1 VNTDRTTDPSPGL
14 GRQILIALLFAGG
27 VAACYLL
34 VDRPVAVWARHLDPG
49 IVSVFK
55 RVTVLGSSGPYLA
68 VLAVLYLALRFQMR
82 RPDDAQ
88 RALFVITAIVVSGV
102 TVDVLKAIVARLR
115 PMALFAETSQY
126 GFAFFKI
133 GYRYNSFPSGHA
145 TTTLA
150 VACALS
156 LLYPRLRLLWF
167 AAAAVVASSRVI
179 VGAHFP
185 GDVLAGAWFG
195 VVITLALSRSAW
207 FRAALATPGNRL

>member
-1 VNTDRTTDPSPGL
+1 MPHAFV
-14 GRQILIALLFAGG
+14 ALLLAAV

-34 VDRPVAVWARHLDPG
+34 VDRPAAFWVRTLDPQ
-49 IVSVFK
+49 VVFVFK
-55 RVTVLGSSGPYLA
+55 KITVLGSSGPYL
-68 VLAVLYLALRFQMR
+68 VCLAALYLALRFYFR
-82 RPDDAQ
+82 KGEAAQ
-88 RALFVITAIVVSGV
+88 RALFVIAAIVVSGV
-102 TVDVLKAIVARLR
+102 TVDVLKAILARLR
-115 PMALFAETSQY
+115 PMALFAETPQY

-133 GYRYNSFPSGHA
+133 GYKYNSFPSGHA

-167 AAAAVVASSRVI
+167 AVAAVVASSRVI

-195 VVITLALSRSAW
+195 TVITLALSRSAW
-207 FRAALATPGNRL
+207 FRDALAMPANEAEHEAS